1 MFKNQVHYAIVRLDG
16 AVMYDSIRAGL
27 MKTGITQ
34 SPIVHFKVRAGVQHH
49 PVWAIDE
56 LAVEIFSYCQV
67 ARASNV
73 SLTHLQA
80 SITAMPVSGDLYS
93 NLVATNIEWHIASQ
107 RLREQALRVYSEA
120 IQHKKK
126 YPSDWPAEIMSI
138 PVINGS

>member
-1 MFKNQVHYAIVRLDG
+1 MFKNQAHYAIVRLDG

-34 SPIVHFKVRAGVQHH
+34 SPIVHFKVRAGVQYH

-56 LAVEIFSYCQV
+56 LAVEIFSYCQ
-67 ARASNV
+67 AAKASNV
-73 SLTHLQA
+73 GPTHLQV
-80 SITAMPVSGDLYS
+80 SIVATPVSGETYS

-107 RLREQALRVYSEA
+107 QLREQALRVYSEA

-126 YPSDWPAEIMSI
+126 YPSDWPAESMSI
-138 PVINGS
+138 PVVNGG